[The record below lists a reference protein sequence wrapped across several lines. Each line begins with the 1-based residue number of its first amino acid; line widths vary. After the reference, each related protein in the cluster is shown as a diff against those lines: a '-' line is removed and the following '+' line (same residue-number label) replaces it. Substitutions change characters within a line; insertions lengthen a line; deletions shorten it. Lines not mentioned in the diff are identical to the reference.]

1 MTLNT
6 QSRFTTAKRDG
17 KFHDQTV
24 TMEELVFLQQY
35 SFTIRLYF
43 RKLQATN
50 NKLSIDNWQ

>member
-50 NKLSIDNWQ
+50 NKLSIDN